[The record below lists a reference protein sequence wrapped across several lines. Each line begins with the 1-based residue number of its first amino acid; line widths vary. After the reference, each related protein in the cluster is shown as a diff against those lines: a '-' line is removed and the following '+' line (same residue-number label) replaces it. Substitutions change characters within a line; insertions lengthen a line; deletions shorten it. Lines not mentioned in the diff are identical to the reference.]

1 MKQLAVVTA
10 VLALAAPLAVAQ
22 TTTWTP
28 DPNHS
33 EVDFTI
39 RHLSLTNVRGRFGK
53 ITGTIIYDPADIS
66 KSSVQITIDVTG
78 VDTGVTQRDNDLK
91 SANYFD
97 VANFPG
103 ATFVSTGVARNANGL
118 TVIGNLTV
126 HGVTKSVTLMVEPPV
141 GPIDGMGNTKHM
153 GFSATTTID
162 RTAFGIGAKMP
173 NAMLSDNV
181 QLEIELDA
189 MLQKPAQ

>member
-39 RHLSLTNVRGRFGK
+39 RHLSLTNVRGHFGK